1 MILMEFSQS
10 FDLNKN
16 NDLALRVKSCWP
28 ENTPVWG
35 IRAKGILIAN
45 IRNALGTSAREL

>member
-10 FDLNKN
+10 FELNKN
-16 NDLALRVKSCWP
+16 NDLELRVKSCWP
-28 ENTPVWG
+28 ENTPVGG

-45 IRNALGTSAREL
+45 IRNALGTPAREL